1 MKIKF
6 EDGIFL
12 KRVEQA
18 KYLGGNITQSGD
30 AKTEVEARIAIA
42 AQTMRKLKDF
52 WNKTNCTRKW
62 KAMISQLIYGLE
74 TLPLTSNLV
83 SRFNAFQMKG
93 FRKILKISHSYY
105 SRVSNAEIITTLNQN
120 ADEAKQI
127 KIKTVAEMINEKKL
141 NLLGHCIRADLGD
154 PMRQPFLKTDSTMY
168 INDINRRAGH
178 PRNKWHKE
186 TFELTWKK
194 LQQTESF
201 DYSNFSHQQKV
212 IEYHKR

>member
-1 MKIKF
+1 
-6 EDGIFL
+6 
-12 KRVEQA
+12 
-18 KYLGGNITQSGD
+18 
-30 AKTEVEARIAIA
+30 
-42 AQTMRKLKDF
+42 MRKLKDF

-62 KAMISQLIYGLE
+62 KAMIFNAIIISQLIYGLE

-168 INDINRRAGH
+168 VNDINRRAGH

-186 TFELTWKK
+186 TFELT
-194 LQQTESF
+194 
-201 DYSNFSHQQKV
+201 
-212 IEYHKR
+212 